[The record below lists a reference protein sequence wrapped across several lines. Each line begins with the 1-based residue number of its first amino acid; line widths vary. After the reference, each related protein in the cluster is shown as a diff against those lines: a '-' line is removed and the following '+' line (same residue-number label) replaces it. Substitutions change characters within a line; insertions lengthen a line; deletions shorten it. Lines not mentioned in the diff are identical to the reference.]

1 MKEAKLLLFRVFLEI
16 EEPFLPFLE
25 KILLSL
31 STLCSI
37 PAGFGG
43 EKQME
48 GEGEESRFL
57 VLIPALFSAFFFG
70 GGGGYS
76 KL

>member
-1 MKEAKLLLFRVFLEI
+1 ME
-16 EEPFLPFLE
+16 
-25 KILLSL
+25 
-31 STLCSI
+31 
-37 PAGFGG
+37 G
-43 EKQME
+43 E

-57 VLIPALFSAFFFG
+57 VLIPALFSAFFFFFW